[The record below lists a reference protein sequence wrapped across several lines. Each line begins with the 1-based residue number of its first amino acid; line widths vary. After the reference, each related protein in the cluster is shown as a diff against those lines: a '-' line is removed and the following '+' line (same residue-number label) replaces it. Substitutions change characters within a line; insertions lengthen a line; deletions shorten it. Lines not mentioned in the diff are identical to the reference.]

1 MEDENPAI
9 TVHLK
14 APTGDTEI
22 SCHANDTVMSLRE
35 SVIRQLSAHGKNVR
49 LIFSGKMLDVDQ
61 NPLSKYGISDG
72 SFIHAVVTSMR
83 GPVQQQRQATP
94 AQSVPIVYRGF
105 DRLTQLGLSIDETAA
120 LRSSFNSQVDAF
132 IEERSSAPSDGEDR
146 TAFRFRMEEEW
157 IASQGARSEFTM
169 NLPTDRIATTRRA
182 SQVPAIRAGG
192 ANYPMSM
199 ATFSFARD
207 EPAALVERPSNP
219 GTMNDFFWG
228 LAMGFGLGI
237 LMLFCV
243 WDRNISHKQ
252 KMGILTGVFFH
263 IIGGLMQQNYEQQ
276 QQSGGRMG
284 QSSNPTEIVF
294 EDGRS

>member
-9 TVHLK
+9 TLHLK

-22 SCHANDTVMSLRE
+22 TCRANDTVLSLRE

-83 GPVQQQRQATP
+83 GPMQQQRQATP
-94 AQSVPIVYRGF
+94 APSAPIAYRGF
-105 DRLTQLGLSIDETAA
+105 DRLTLLGLSIDEAAA

-132 IEERSSAPSDGEDR
+132 IEEGSSMPNDGEDR
-146 TAFRFRMEEEW
+146 TAFRYRMEEEW
-157 IASQGARSEFTM
+157 IAAQDARSEFSM
-169 NLPTDRIATTRRA
+169 NLPNDRMASTRRA
-182 SQVPAIRAGG
+182 SQASTSRAGG

-207 EPAALVERPSNP
+207 DPTALLERPSNA

-263 IIGGLMQQNYEQQ
+263 IIGGLMQQSYEQQ

-284 QSSNPTEIVF
+284 QSTNPTEIVF